1 MRLFPGLTASTIRA
15 FLAPP
20 MRGVVLETYGAGNAP
35 QRSDIMAVLKDACA
49 RGVVIVGIS
58 QCVKGSVTDAY
69 ETGRTLQQVGVIP
82 GGDMTPEVSSTVFY
96 EIISNPIIFAYDSV
110 P

>member
-1 MRLFPGLTASTIRA
+1 
-15 FLAPP
+15 

-35 QRSDIMAVLKDACA
+35 QRSDLMTVLKDACA

-58 QCVKGSVTDAY
+58 QCVKGTVTDAY

-82 GGDMTPEVSSTVFY
+82 GGDMTPEVSSAVSDG
-96 EIISNPIIFAYDSV
+96 IISNLVVFCV
-110 P
+110 